1 LQNSLRETRSQP
13 ASQPAAAK
21 RTIAKAQRETERKIK
36 AHFGF
41 GLQEGRPT
49 SVTGPT
55 YSKPKWVIVSFHFP
69 STRYPSGPAKDNTWL
84 PSYTDQ
90 RSCNCK
96 AKKSKANG
104 EERESS
110 SQQVFFRVFGVGGDF
125 SHLITAAFPH
135 TTNKPYKIP
144 WLVITCNLNKL

>member
-1 LQNSLRETRSQP
+1 MQNSLRETRSQP

-21 RTIAKAQRETERKIK
+21 RTRAKAQRETERKIK

-55 YSKPKWVIVSFHFP
+55 YRKPKWVIVSFHFP
-69 STRYPSGPAKDNTWL
+69 STRYPSGPAKDNTCL

-96 AKKSKANG
+96 AKKNAKQMG
-104 EERESS
+104 KKGK
-110 SQQVFFRVFGVGGDF
+110 QF
-125 SHLITAAFPH
+125 TASFLQGFWGRRGFLTPHNCSFPTH
-135 TTNKPYKIP
+135 HKQTLQNSMA
-144 WLVITCNLNKL
+144 CHNL